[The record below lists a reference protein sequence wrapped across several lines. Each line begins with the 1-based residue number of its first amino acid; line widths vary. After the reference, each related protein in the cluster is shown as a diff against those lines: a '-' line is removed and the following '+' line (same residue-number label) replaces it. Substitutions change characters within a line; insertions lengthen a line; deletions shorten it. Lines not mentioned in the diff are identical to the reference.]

1 MSKAA
6 KNAQVVATKT
16 GLLDADGHLL
26 EDFGAIVDRMP
37 SPYREKKEA
46 EFSFMGQRNL
56 FPPIGFLNSTPFD
69 QTAVLDRKPQE
80 TGKGPESWLYFL
92 DAVGIE
98 QTVLYPTFGQT
109 IHRSRDFDFAIAVCR
124 AYNDWVAD
132 TYLRHPSGR
141 FQAVALIP
149 MQRPLSAV
157 EELRRAVEELGFVG
171 SVTQAH
177 GMPNQL
183 GSEFYYPVYE
193 ACQDLDVGIAF
204 HGAGFEGL
212 GFDDFN
218 VYAGAHALG
227 HPIAQLIAL
236 AGMLLNNVFEDF
248 PNLRA
253 AYLEAGAAWIM
264 MAGERLTESYKF
276 LRPVSPRVLQLGQG
290 VSVIDYM
297 RELMA
302 EGRIVLGCEGGEHHL
317 ANAIDYLGCQPFMY
331 ASDFPHEVSVD
342 SCMHELEELDEL
354 KIDDEAKQLLRGGTA
369 RQFYRL

>member
-1 MSKAA
+1 MS
-6 KNAQVVATKT
+6 ATRRSADTDAMST

-26 EDFGAIVDRMP
+26 EDLEAIIERLP
-37 SPYREKKEA
+37 SPYREKKNA

-56 FPPIGFLNSTPFD
+56 FPPIGFLNATPFE

-80 TGKGPESWLYFL
+80 TGRDPESWLYFL

-109 IHRSRDFDFAIAVCR
+109 IHRSRDFDYAIAVCR

-149 MQRPLSAV
+149 MQQPLSAV
-157 EELRRAVEELGFVG
+157 EELKRAVNELGFVG

-204 HGAGFEGL
+204 HGAGFDGL

-248 PNLRA
+248 PGLRA

-264 MAGERLTESYKF
+264 MAGERFTESYNSF
-276 LRPVSPRVLQLGQG
+276 VQS
-290 VSVIDYM
+290 
-297 RELMA
+297 
-302 EGRIVLGCEGGEHHL
+302 
-317 ANAIDYLGCQPFMY
+317 
-331 ASDFPHEVSVD
+331 
-342 SCMHELEELDEL
+342 
-354 KIDDEAKQLLRGGTA
+354 LRGFCSCRRACRSSTTCGSSWRRVGSSSGAKAVSIIWPTPSNTWTA
-369 RQFYRL
+369 SLSCTRRIFPMRSAWTPANTSSRSWRGSRSMTTRSNF